1 MEYFSLKNPKF
12 GYLKPCLR
20 RSGFAQAGETNPKL
34 KFQNSKLFVWRIA
47 ILNIGAYS
55 GFSALDLEFLTE
67 QIPQETKNR
76 VGV

>member
-1 MEYFSLKNPKF
+1 LKSFINPNFEYRNPKQILNSNF
-12 GYLKPCLR
+12 KI
-20 RSGFAQAGETNPKL
+20 
-34 KFQNSKLFVWRIA
+34 QNSKLFVWRIA